1 MSVCETIAHEIV
13 GIIKKEI
20 PLYTDNVSMSTEP
33 EEIMTPF
40 REATANDIAVLADD
54 VTVDFSNDTLSQALV
69 WLSVD
74 GREVCIDVMNC
85 KVRVGD
91 YVPFELAYNRND
103 DVIGLYNELSTGNYS

>member
-1 MSVCETIAHEIV
+1 M
-13 GIIKKEI
+13 
-20 PLYTDNVSMSTEP
+20 
-33 EEIMTPF
+33 
-40 REATANDIAVLADD
+40 LADD

-103 DVIGLYNELSTGNYS
+103 DVIGLYDELSTGNYS